1 MKKEFPLED
10 TWLSFELHPETPPQG
25 RLLAELFPGRDMSAS
40 QEYLRR
46 AAATYDLPFAPAER
60 LANTQLAI
68 EASEFARD
76 QDRHDAYSRRLF
88 TAYFAEGQDIG
99 DLDVLVRLAVEA
111 GVDVVGL
118 REALTTGAYGPRREA
133 AAAEARRLAVTGV
146 PAFFL
151 PHMMISGAQPLE
163 VFRRALAG
171 VEPATRG

>member
-1 MKKEFPLED
+1 LKREFPLED

-46 AAATYDLPFAPAER
+46 AAATYELPFAPADR
-60 LANTQLAI
+60 LSNTRLAI

-88 TAYFAEGQDIG
+88 TAYFVEGEDIG
-99 DLDVLVRLAVEA
+99 DLEALVRLAAESGVEVA
-111 GVDVVGL
+111 GL
-118 REALTTGAYGPRREA
+118 REALQTGTYGPRRDA

-171 VEPATRG
+171 VAPSTGG